1 MERFAIVVLT
11 GGLAGMALSFLFALL
26 VLGFRS
32 NQVATGLGLTLLGL
46 TLTNAL
52 GSGSGDLKV
61 GRVDTLLGTQ
71 ASDWGIWGPLL
82 NMNPMVW
89 LTIILCLTVGW
100 ILTHTRLG
108 LIIRAVGENHDSAHT
123 LGLPVQWVRLGAIVF
138 GGLCAGMAG
147 AYISMIQIGAPLW
160 KEGIT
165 AGAGWLALALILFAT
180 WRAERVVLGALIF
193 GFTLALELRLQTL
206 AGLPSW
212 FVPWL
217 LPSLPYLIPIIVLTL
232 ISLDARV
239 IRRNAP
245 ASLGKLFE
253 PIS

>member
-1 MERFAIVVLT
+1 M
-11 GGLAGMALSFLFALL
+11 
-26 VLGFRS
+26 
-32 NQVATGLGLTLLGL
+32 
-46 TLTNAL
+46 
-52 GSGSGDLKV
+52 
-61 GRVDTLLGTQ
+61 
-71 ASDWGIWGPLL
+71 
-82 NMNPMVW
+82 
-89 LTIILCLTVGW
+89 
-100 ILTHTRLG
+100 
-108 LIIRAVGENHDSAHT
+108 
-123 LGLPVQWVRLGAIVF
+123 
-138 GGLCAGMAG
+138 
-147 AYISMIQIGAPLW
+147 
-160 KEGIT
+160 
-165 AGAGWLALALILFAT
+165 
-180 WRAERVVLGALIF
+180 VLGALIF